1 LAATEPLSS
10 DYRPVVLEFRILGP
24 LEVVGEDGPFRL
36 GGPRQRA
43 TLAILLLNAGRVV
56 PVDDLAEE
64 LYAGAA
70 PVTAVTQV
78 QRQISELRKII
89 GAASPIETRPP
100 GYVLRLAP
108 EQLDLKRFERLAG
121 EGSRALER
129 GDPAQAVERLAR
141 ALELWRGPPL
151 ADLALEEFAQTA
163 IARLDE
169 IRLAALELRLTAE
182 LALGRD
188 ANLVAELEELVAA
201 HPLRERFR
209 AQLMLALYRS
219 GRQAEALDVYRA
231 GRQALADEFG
241 LEPTA
246 ALRELERAILQQD
259 HSLDAARPEGA
270 DAPEEPESVVL
281 AICGEPPSGALLA
294 VAEALAETSSRELI
308 LARLV
313 PGEPGLQS
321 AAADLEALRAS
332 LSVSARTATF
342 TSSDFAVDTVR
353 LATTHDAA
361 VVLLE
366 APEGLESAGVGDE
379 LGAIL
384 ERSPAHIVLIAGTAL
399 DLAAGAGIFVPF
411 GGGEHDWAALEIA
424 ASLGLAAGLPL
435 RLVGRAADPQRG
447 RRDASR
453 LLADASLAVQ
463 RALGV
468 SSTPLLAAPTEDALV
483 AAVEPATAVVVGIA
497 PGWRREGIG
506 PTRRALVDRAG
517 SPVFLVHRAPRPGA
531 LAPRDS
537 RTRFTWSLQ
546 A

>member
-1 LAATEPLSS
+1 
-10 DYRPVVLEFRILGP
+10 
-24 LEVVGEDGPFRL
+24 
-36 GGPRQRA
+36 
-43 TLAILLLNAGRVV
+43 
-56 PVDDLAEE
+56 
-64 LYAGAA
+64 
-70 PVTAVTQV
+70 VTQV

-163 IARLDE
+163 IARLEE

-188 ANLVAELEELVAA
+188 AELVAELEELVAA

-219 GRQAEALDVYRA
+219 GRQAEALEVYRS
-231 GRQALADEFG
+231 GRQALAEEFG
-241 LEPTA
+241 LEPTP
-246 ALRELERAILQQD
+246 ALRELERAILSQD
-259 HSLDAARPEGA
+259 PSLDAARAQGA
-270 DAPEEPESVVL
+270 ATTEEPANVVL
-281 AICGEPPSGALLA
+281 AICGETPRQPLLA
-294 VAEALAETSSRELI
+294 VAEALARGPSHEVI

-313 PGEPGLQS
+313 PGEGELED
-321 AAADLEALRAS
+321 AAADLEARRAS
-332 LSVSARTATF
+332 LSVSARAAAF
-342 TSSDFAVDTVR
+342 TSSDPAADTVR
-353 LATTHDAA
+353 LTTTHDAR

-366 APEGLESAGVGDE
+366 APQGLGSGGVGDE
-379 LGAIL
+379 VTAIL
-384 ERSPAHIVLIAGTAL
+384 ERSPAHVVLIAGTAL

-424 ASLGLAAGLPL
+424 ASIGLAADLPL
-435 RLVGRAADPQRG
+435 RLIGTAADPQRG

-468 SSTPLLAAPTEDALV
+468 SSTPLLAAATEDALV
-483 AAVEPATAVVVGIA
+483 AAVAPATAVVMGIV

-506 PTRRALVDRAG
+506 ATRRALVDRAG
-517 SPVFLVHRAPRPGA
+517 SPVLVVHRAPRPGA